1 MSPPAADTPPDDIN
15 GIDEIDDPL
24 EMSSASPLRERAE
37 AVLRELVGRN
47 DAHLREDQWRAI
59 HALVVQRRR
68 ALVVQR
74 TGWGKSAVYFVAT
87 VLLREGWG
95 PERFDSGAGAHS
107 AEGAAGGAWAPPTPP
122 PARQPGPASGPTVI
136 ISPLL
141 ALMRDQVSAARRA
154 GINAVTMN
162 SANAAQWQEIEA
174 QVRDGAVDVLLVS
187 PERLNNPAFRDE
199 VLPHLAA
206 DAGLVVIDEAHC
218 ISDWGHDFRPDYRRI
233 RTLLADLPPRTPVL
247 ATTATANARVTAD
260 VAEQLAGNASEPPDA
275 QVLVM
280 RGSLE
285 RDSLHLGVRRLP
297 DAASRLA
304 WLTAYLRDAPGSGIV
319 YCLTVSAAGEVSERL
334 RDAGVKAAVYTG
346 QTDAAERERL
356 EEDLKEN
363 RVKALVATSALGM
376 GFDKPDLAFV
386 VHMGAPSSPVSYYQ
400 QVGRAGRGV
409 DRAEVVLLPGAEDR
423 SIWDWFG
430 AQGFPPEPA
439 VREVLAALDDAA
451 EEGGGSLSTNV
462 LETVTSLRRTRLESM
477 LKVLDVDGA
486 VRRVRGGWTSTGQ
499 PWDYDAERYARV
511 EAARVHEQEAMLR
524 YESLE
529 APECRMAF
537 LRSALD
543 DPTMRAGW
551 RCGACDLCGG
561 LTLAREPQE
570 EELRA
575 ACASLSQVG
584 VALTPRRQWP
594 TGMDRLGLPALRGR
608 IKESERAGT
617 GMAVGRM
624 DGLGVAGALRELIEP
639 GSDAEV
645 PNALRAP
652 VLQVAERLAALI
664 EDTTGEN
671 DEDARTVPA
680 DSSSQT
686 DGLPLCI
693 VLIESRRRPRLV
705 RHIGR
710 ALAHHLAAM
719 PLGIIGVRG
728 DPGRHDVGS
737 AHRLAEVARSLTL
750 DEWSDDARARLH
762 GARVILVDDWTNS
775 GWTLTVAASILR
787 RAGATAVHPF
797 VLAQR

>member
-1 MSPPAADTPPDDIN
+1 
-15 GIDEIDDPL
+15 
-24 EMSSASPLRERAE
+24 
-37 AVLRELVGRN
+37 
-47 DAHLREDQWRAI
+47 
-59 HALVVQRRR
+59 
-68 ALVVQR
+68 
-74 TGWGKSAVYFVAT
+74 
-87 VLLREGWG
+87 
-95 PERFDSGAGAHS
+95 
-107 AEGAAGGAWAPPTPP
+107 
-122 PARQPGPASGPTVI
+122 
-136 ISPLL
+136 
-141 ALMRDQVSAARRA
+141 MR
-154 GINAVTMN
+154 
-162 SANAAQWQEIEA
+162 
-174 QVRDGAVDVLLVS
+174 
-187 PERLNNPAFRDE
+187 
-199 VLPHLAA
+199 
-206 DAGLVVIDEAHC
+206 
-218 ISDWGHDFRPDYRRI
+218 
-233 RTLLADLPPRTPVL
+233 
-247 ATTATANARVTAD
+247 
-260 VAEQLAGNASEPPDA
+260 
-275 QVLVM
+275 
-280 RGSLE
+280 
-285 RDSLHLGVRRLP
+285 
-297 DAASRLA
+297 
-304 WLTAYLRDAPGSGIV
+304 
-319 YCLTVSAAGEVSERL
+319 
-334 RDAGVKAAVYTG
+334 
-346 QTDAAERERL
+346 
-356 EEDLKEN
+356 
-363 RVKALVATSALGM
+363 
-376 GFDKPDLAFV
+376 
-386 VHMGAPSSPVSYYQ
+386 
-400 QVGRAGRGV
+400 
-409 DRAEVVLLPGAEDR
+409 
-423 SIWDWFG
+423 
-430 AQGFPPEPA
+430 
-439 VREVLAALDDAA
+439 
-451 EEGGGSLSTNV
+451 
-462 LETVTSLRRTRLESM
+462 
-477 LKVLDVDGA
+477 KVLDVDGA
-486 VRRVRGGWTSTGQ
+486 VRRVRGGWTSTGR
-499 PWDYDAERYARV
+499 PWVYDAERYARV

-575 ACASLSQVG
+575 ARASLSQVG

-671 DEDARTVPA
+671 DEDARTIPA
-680 DSSSQT
+680 DSSSQP